1 MFERDKFSELIVYI
15 AERTAADPW
24 FGDTHLNKA
33 LYWSDFNAYRD
44 LGHPI
49 TGARYFKLPLGPA
62 AKPLLP
68 VRDELVEAGD
78 VEINEPPAGTKG
90 ARKTL
95 PRRKADTRLF
105 PSEELKLIDA
115 VIDDLSGKTARAISD
130 ESHEQSVGWQLV
142 EMYDDIPYRTALIS
156 DETPS
161 AGTIRAGHA
170 AFTRHR
176 AA

>member
-1 MFERDKFSELIVYI
+1 VFEREKFSELIVYI
-15 AERTAADPW
+15 AERTATDRW
-24 FGDTHLNKA
+24 FGDMHVNKA

-78 VEINEPPAGTKG
+78 VEIDEPAAGTKL

-105 PSEELKLIDA
+105 LPEELELIDA
-115 VIDDLSGKTARAISD
+115 VIDDLSGKTAGAISA
-130 ESHEQSVGWQLV
+130 ESHEQSVGWQLM

-156 DETPS
+156 DDMPS
-161 AGTIRAGHA
+161 ADTMSAGRA
-170 AFTRHR
+170 AFSRHR